1 MVFNI
6 EIFILFFNTL
16 TKDDQS
22 QKLCQLLR
30 NFLAICQLISRIR
43 MPSTN
48 ATPANKAIALML
60 KYDLDR
66 PDLKLLSNQ
75 DQ

>member
-1 MVFNI
+1 
-6 EIFILFFNTL
+6 
-16 TKDDQS
+16 
-22 QKLCQLLR
+22 
-30 NFLAICQLISRIR
+30 